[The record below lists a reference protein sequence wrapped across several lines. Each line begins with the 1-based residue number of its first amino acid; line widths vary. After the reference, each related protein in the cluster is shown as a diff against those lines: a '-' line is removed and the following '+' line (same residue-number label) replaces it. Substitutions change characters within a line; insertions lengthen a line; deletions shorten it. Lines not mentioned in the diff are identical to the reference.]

1 MNLTKNVTPTVPTS
15 TCPTIFVSTEPKLM
29 AQLTTC
35 RQSSTTNFWVISHW
49 NKFRAYFNW
58 YHTAWM
64 NLLDT
69 RASSK
74 LLSKVADAICPTA
87 VVPCCRVRLYGMKQ
101 YGVQWQQ
108 LVETMTNMLLSLND
122 SYLTYFIFFLFA
134 LRWFEVITWGQT
146 WPTAV
151 LRQPSNFNAVVY
163 RPQH

>member
-1 MNLTKNVTPTVPTS
+1 MHWWDRKWAWQSKNFQACFAHQCWTPLSKFLNPPLPPTS

-87 VVPCCRVRLYGMKQ
+87 VVPCCRVRLYRMKQ

-122 SYLTYFIFFLFA
+122 SYLTYFIFFFFL
-134 LRWFEVITWGQT
+134 
-146 WPTAV
+146 
-151 LRQPSNFNAVVY
+151 
-163 RPQH
+163 H